1 MLRLIGVIGTE
12 LPETVAQVAYF
23 KSNQKLERFK
33 NIFN

>member
-1 MLRLIGVIGTE
+1 MLRLIGTE